1 VINYLHKMNSMEF
14 MNGRDSFETLRIASN
29 TLDKQSRTADRGG
42 PLALWLGVGLTTPYC
57 KRNLT
62 RYELLHSVSDL
73 PGSCEHG
80 TEPQGSIKGGEFLE

>member
-1 VINYLHKMNSMEF
+1 MAHPLVTDGGDGLQIS
-14 MNGRDSFETLRIASN
+14 RILPKI
-29 TLDKQSRTADRGG
+29 LDKQSRTADRGG